1 MEEEMNALEKNIL
14 KAKGLSEED
23 LGKVLAAGVK
33 SKNDFATIGD
43 VATLVALTGITEDVA
58 TAIMEW
64 ATGNTGA
71 SAAVTPP
78 VSISPASIPPTSI
91 TLDSPDAVYCTHCK
105 TKQPPDYESGN
116 LCHSCGKQAEPTN
129 NCYWCF
135 SSGPGKFCRKCGAE
149 FVALS
154 EFEIAVQLKRDGES
168 MSKIAP
174 TINAM
179 SQEEKEQL
187 LARARK

>member
-1 MEEEMNALEKNIL
+1 MSTELSELEINIL

-23 LGKVLAAGVK
+23 IGKISAVGIN

-43 VATLVALTGITEDVA
+43 ADTLVALTGISGDVA
-58 TAIMEW
+58 AAVMVW
-64 ATGNTGA
+64 ATGNTGTSTA
-71 SAAVTPP
+71 PSSEPSTAVT
-78 VSISPASIPPTSI
+78 I
-91 TLDSPDAVYCTHCK
+91 DSPDVVYCIHCK

-116 LCHSCGKQAEPTN
+116 LCHACGKQAEPTN

-135 SSGPGKFCRKCGAE
+135 ASGPGKFCRKCGAE
-149 FVALS
+149 FVSLS
-154 EFEIAVQLKRDGES
+154 DYEIAVQLKRDGES

-174 TINAM
+174 AIKAM